1 MLNPATLGVMI
12 PIIAM
17 MIPIVAIL
25 SKHQREMALMMRQD
39 QSNGLN
45 SVLPQIMHELQS
57 LRAEVTSM
65 KQQLN
70 DVTLAVDDHKSL
82 QQRLNTPPTQ
92 EIGQ

>member
-39 QSNGLN
+39 QSNGMN
-45 SVLPQIMHELQS
+45 NVLPQIMHELQS
-57 LRAEVTSM
+57 LRSEVTSM

-82 QQRLNTPPTQ
+82 QQRLNAPSQ